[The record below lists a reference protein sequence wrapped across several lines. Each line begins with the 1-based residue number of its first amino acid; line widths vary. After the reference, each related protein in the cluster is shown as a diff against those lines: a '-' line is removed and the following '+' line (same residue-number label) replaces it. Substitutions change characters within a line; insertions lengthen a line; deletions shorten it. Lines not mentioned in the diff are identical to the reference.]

1 MLPSSTTSDAPHPPP
16 SASTSIHL
24 NAMAGDVNLFLNDP
38 DDDKTIAEIEVMVAE
53 ASCRRKGLGKEAVVL
68 MMLYGQM
75 VLGIRRFY
83 CKINVDNAAS
93 LSMFER

>member
-1 MLPSSTTSDAPHPPP
+1 
-16 SASTSIHL
+16 
-24 NAMAGDVNLFLNDP
+24 MAGDVNLFLNDP
-38 DDDKTIAEIEVMVAE
+38 DDDKTIAEIEVMIAE
-53 ASCRRKGLGKEAVVL
+53 PNCRRKGLGKEAIIL
-68 MMLYGQM
+68 MMLYGHK